1 MKNITL
7 IVLSIACLSC
17 GTRKHTMKD
26 ETQLNDTSKSKEI
39 VVTATIGEMSKT
51 SDPMT
56 ISSVQINGND
66 MIIEVTYSGGCGE
79 HSFQVIGSS
88 TIAKS
93 LPPVRSIQLVHNANK
108 DECEKMIIQKIKVDI
123 SELAYKKE
131 AGSEIY
137 LTLEGWK
144 EKLKYTFN

>member
-7 IVLSIACLSC
+7 FVLSIALLSC
-17 GTRKHTMKD
+17 GTRKNATKD
-26 ETQLNDTSKSKEI
+26 EQSNSTAKPKETMI
-39 VVTATIGEMSKT
+39 TATIGELSKT

-56 ISSVQINGND
+56 ISSIQIDGNV
-66 MIIEVTYSGGCGE
+66 MTVEVTYSGGCGE

-93 LPPVRSIQLVHNANK
+93 LPPIRSIQLVHNANK
-108 DECEKMIIQKIKVDI
+108 DECKKMIIQKIKVDI
-123 SELAYKKE
+123 SDLAYKKE
-131 AGSEIY
+131 SGSEIY

-144 EKLKYTFN
+144 EKVKYTFN